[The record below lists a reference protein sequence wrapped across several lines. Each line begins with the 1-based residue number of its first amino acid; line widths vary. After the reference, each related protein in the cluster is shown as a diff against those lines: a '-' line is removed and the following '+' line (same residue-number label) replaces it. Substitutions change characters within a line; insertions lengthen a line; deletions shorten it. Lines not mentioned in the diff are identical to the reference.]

1 MTATDY
7 PLSLNPAYRSD
18 DRPFISSSDSIDV
31 PIYDQE
37 GTEIETETV
46 HFSYEIFGRDVK
58 IRVKP
63 YRAHSDDAHALLR
76 QRFENYKIEI
86 L

>member
-63 YRAHSDDAHALLR
+63 YRAHSDDVQCLLH
-76 QRFENYKIEI
+76 QHFGNYKIEI

>member
-7 PLSLNPAYRSD
+7 PLSLNPAYRRE

-31 PIYDQE
+31 PIYDKE
-37 GTEIETETV
+37 GYVKEYEIV
-46 HFSYEIFGRDVK
+46 FFDYEIFGRDVK
-58 IRVKP
+58 IWVKP
-63 YRAHSDDAHALLR
+63 YRAHSDDLHTLLR